1 MFPIRKLG
9 AINLNLWTGS
19 RIQKPEVVSKVSDMA
34 RNVVKFTI
42 IRKIRE
48 KIIVVKPEVDL
59 QKRK

>member
-1 MFPIRKLG
+1 
-9 AINLNLWTGS
+9 
-19 RIQKPEVVSKVSDMA
+19 MA

-59 QKRK
+59 QNRKWLCTLAYFWFNSLKLLNRVR